1 MKAIAMTAFGGPEVL
16 SLAEVPVPEP
26 GPGQIRVRV
35 RAAGVN
41 PIDGKIRRGDMERAF
56 HTPLPAIL
64 GIDVAGTVDALGDG
78 VTDVAVGDR
87 VLGSADAPAGSYA
100 EFALATRYVTM
111 PDDLD
116 FQAAVAL
123 PVAVE
128 TATRTLSLLQVGA
141 GDTLLIHGASGSVGQ
156 IVVQLA
162 IERGATVIGTASEAN
177 QDRVRELGAIPTVY
191 GPGLVERVRALAP
204 DGVDAVLDV
213 SGKGALPDSIELRG
227 GTDRIVT
234 IADDAAAQYGVV
246 FTAGVNEPTTEGLG
260 AAADRLARHDLIA
273 TIAAV
278 FPFAD
283 VAEAHRLSDSGHA
296 GGKIVLVP

>member
-1 MKAIAMTAFGGPEVL
+1 MRAITLTAFGGPEVL
-16 SLAEVPVPEP
+16 RLAEVPVPEP
-26 GPGQIRVRV
+26 GQGQIRVQV

-41 PIDGKIRRGDMERAF
+41 PIDGKIRRGAMEPVF
-56 HTPLPAIL
+56 STPLPAIL
-64 GIDVAGTVDALGDG
+64 GIDVAGIVDALGDG

-87 VLGSADAPAGSYA
+87 VVGSADGPAGSYA
-100 EFALATRYVTM
+100 EFALASMYVAL
-111 PDDLD
+111 PDGLD
-116 FQAAVAL
+116 FEAAVAL

-191 GPGLVERVRALAP
+191 GPGLVDRVRALAP
-204 DGVDAVLDV
+204 SGVDAVLDV
-213 SGKGALPDSIELRG
+213 AGKGALPDSIELRG

-234 IADDAAAQYGVV
+234 IADNAAGQYGVI
-246 FTAGVNEPTTEGLG
+246 FTAGVDNPTTDGL
-260 AAADRLARHDLIA
+260 ATATDRLARHDLIA

-278 FPFAD
+278 FPFTE
-283 VAEAHRLSDSGHA
+283 VAAAHRLSDSGHA